1 MDINGPK
8 FIVGQNRGSV
18 KTPKPE
24 DFAMELFFWNDVEY
38 TSFIYRYRFL
48 TRAIIEECVLSQ
60 ESFIK
65 NKKQVWTAKKKSA

>member
-8 FIVGQNRGSV
+8 FIVGQNRRLSFF
-18 KTPKPE
+18 K
-24 DFAMELFFWNDVEY
+24 DCAIELFFWNDVEY